1 MSIIVTSYNHAEY
14 LERRMDSLLAQTYD
28 NLEIIVIDDCSTD
41 GSFEVLKE
49 YSKYQHI
56 KIITLT
62 ENGGYAK
69 ACNLGVQLS
78 KGNYIMFAECDDYDE
93 PDHIAI
99 LMMDLKNNE
108 SVGVAYCKSNMVDRN
123 GKMFGDDF
131 QCREKYFK
139 IKCSK
144 DTLITKGEMQ
154 KYLLNSCVI
163 PNMSA
168 AIIRKE
174 YFMIIGGLD
183 SKYKACADWDFW
195 CRISNH
201 CDFYYVSTP
210 LNNFRN
216 HDSTVRNTTAINVSV
231 LEIFDLLYKASAHVN
246 LSIHEKLHF
255 KIAIGSVWINYIRN
269 NPIGWITSFPY
280 IFLQSIKYDT
290 FILIYMSIALLKI
303 IFIRIVRLFY
313 RKITVIS

>member
-1 MSIIVTSYNHAEY
+1 
-14 LERRMDSLLAQTYD
+14 MDSLLAQTYD

-56 KIITLT
+56 KIITLN

-99 LMMDLKNNE
+99 LMTNLKNNE
-108 SVGVAYCKSNMVDRN
+108 SVGVVYCKSNMVDRN
-123 GKMFGDDF
+123 GKIFGDDF
-131 QCREKYFK
+131 RYREKSFK

-144 DTLITKGEMQ
+144 DTLIAKGEMQ

-183 SKYKACADWDFW
+183 SQYKACADWDFW

-210 LNNFRN
+210 LNNFRS
-216 HDSTVRNTTAINVSV
+216 HDLTVRTTTAINVSV

-255 KIAIGSVWINYIRN
+255 KIAIGSVWISYIRH

-280 IFLQSIKYDT
+280 ICLQSIKYDT
-290 FILIYMSIALLKI
+290 FILIYMSIVLIKFFFIKI
-303 IFIRIVRLFY
+303 MRLFH
-313 RKITVIS
+313 RKITKNIFCFFR